1 MTPSSQPATAA
12 TAAAATSTLAQ
23 ALLSALAPT
32 PPPTS
37 VFVSP
42 ASVACALALL
52 QAGAKPDSASAAQL
66 ASTLGGGPAAVAAL
80 TATAL
85 ADAAPASG
93 PTISCANGVWAP
105 KGVTFGEGYLK
116 EVAKLGAVARP
127 LTSAADVNAWVS
139 AVTRGR
145 IPSIVPDDVAARAVV
160 VLANALYFKGAW
172 AIAFD
177 PRASRPLRFA
187 LTPTTTIAAHG
198 MRRLCKGVQ
207 YAANASLAGA
217 IRLPYAGGGH
227 EAVVALPHDATTPP
241 AATLA
246 AVETADAAP
255 TNDGTGWMVPL
266 AGVAL
271 TLPKFS
277 AEWGG
282 DLKAALAAAG
292 VTAPFSSGADF
303 TPMLAPG
310 SPPPPPVS
318 DILHKV
324 VVDVDEAGTEAA
336 AATAVAMTRAL
347 LSAPEDMYVD
357 RPFLFGVRHVES
369 RAWLFVGH
377 VASGVAAW
385 EGDGGAAVAS
395 AAPGGLAPPGATAAA
410 RGTEL

>member
-1 MTPSSQPATAA
+1 MSPPPHPS

-32 PPPTS
+32 PPSTS

-42 ASVACALALL
+42 ASVACVLALL
-52 QAGAKPDSASAAQL
+52 AAGTKPDSASAAQL
-66 ASTLGGGPAAVAAL
+66 SSLLGGGAAAVASLA
-80 TATAL
+80 TTAL
-85 ADAAPASG
+85 ADAAPTGG
-93 PTISCANGVWAP
+93 PTIACANGVWAR

-116 EVAKLGAVARP
+116 EVATLGAVARP
-127 LTSAADVNAWVS
+127 LTSAADINAWAAS
-139 AVTRGR
+139 TTRGR
-145 IPSIVPDDVAARAVV
+145 ITSIVPDDVAARAVV

-172 AIAFD
+172 QVAFD
-177 PRASRPLRFA
+177 PKASRPLRFT
-187 LTPTTTIAAHG
+187 LSPTTTIHAHG

-246 AVETADAAP
+246 AVEATDAAP
-255 TNDGTGWMVPL
+255 ANDGTGWMVPI

-282 DLKAALAAAG
+282 DLKTALVAAG
-292 VTAPFSSGADF
+292 VTAPFSTGADF
-303 TPMLAPG
+303 APMLAPG

-318 DILHKV
+318 DVLHKV

-336 AATAVAMTRAL
+336 AATAVAMTRAI
-347 LSAPEDMYVD
+347 LSAPEDLCVD

-369 RAWLFVGH
+369 RAWLFVGR
-377 VASGVAAW
+377 VASVAEW
-385 EGDGGAAVAS
+385 VGEGGGASGAVAS
-395 AAPGGLAPPGATAAA
+395 AAPGGLVPPGATASA